1 MSYADGMAAI
11 NLEMP
16 ARIPRTEYSA
26 DSHWQLVS
34 AVTGLA
40 VSQASPD
47 DVKIRAR
54 KAFMKAWSYDLL
66 LLPGHNDLR

>member
-1 MSYADGMAAI
+1 MSYTDGMAAI
-11 NLEMP
+11 HLEMP

-26 DSHWQLVS
+26 DSHWELVS

-47 DVKIRAR
+47 DV
-54 KAFMKAWSYDLL
+54 
-66 LLPGHNDLR
+66 